1 MWRKFVK
8 ALEWIGHGNTAVQVA
23 GWAGIP
29 TAGFAG
35 FAVTFF
41 SSAVDGWSVTA
52 VWIASVATGTLL
64 AVLYAALMIG
74 LAYRRNKD
82 SSKGEYEG
90 KDSNRLLP
98 NNAPATVRADETFGF
113 GQTIYYES
121 RSIKAPDGRET
132 RLYETKFYIV
142 VSNASE
148 DGKTLRD
155 VQAEIHGYETP
166 VLAGIRGFAFD
177 KIDLKHGQTAFFF
190 LGRTIGTDYLGN
202 FVGDTTYE
210 NDRLKQYDHNIASGR
225 KPTFEVWS
233 VDNVY
238 RYGLND
244 PPPST
249 GWKLLVLISAE
260 DKKSKQIILDINPV
274 NQIPVSYE
282 KGRATVEKE

>member
-132 RLYETKFYIV
+132 RLYETKFSIV

-177 KIDLKHGQTAFFF
+177 KIDLFSNTGIFGWGLVADRCNTPHWGSDLGQVFKQQHQITRVETAFMNR
-190 LGRTIGTDYLGN
+190 LALSPRDQIRLPKLDGIEPGTPS
-202 FVGDTTYE
+202 
-210 NDRLKQYDHNIASGR
+210 H
-225 KPTFEVWS
+225 
-233 VDNVY
+233 
-238 RYGLND
+238 RYHLD
-244 PPPST
+244 Q
-249 GWKLLVLISAE
+249 LVSLE
-260 DKKSKQIILDINPV
+260 
-274 NQIPVSYE
+274 
-282 KGRATVEKE
+282 